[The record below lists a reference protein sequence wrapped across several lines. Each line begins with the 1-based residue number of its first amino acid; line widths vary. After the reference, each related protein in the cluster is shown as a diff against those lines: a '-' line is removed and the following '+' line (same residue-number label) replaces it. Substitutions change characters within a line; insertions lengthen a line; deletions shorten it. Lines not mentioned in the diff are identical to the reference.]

1 VSFLDRA
8 ILSAGPDPAS
18 VMSERWWSSNGGVY
32 QSSTGITV
40 TPDLA
45 MQVSCC
51 LLGGIIYG
59 GTLSTL
65 PLVLYRDLPPSAAN
79 PKGAKERAK
88 DHYLWNVLRKRPNP
102 WQTGQQWRELMTVFA
117 VYWGR
122 GMSEIRIIPQTGE
135 IQLIPL
141 HPDWIVSTEQV
152 EGSMKLRFKVR
163 EPGRPERTLLQDEV
177 FRLEGFAI
185 HTFMPANILGLAREA
200 IGMWI
205 ATQKFGALYFGQGA
219 NPSVWLEMPNALTPG
234 AYDRLKEQSEAR
246 MGGLR
251 NAHRLQIAPEGAKV
265 KETSHNAK
273 DAQLNESLDAQVHDW
288 ARIFHLP
295 VDFFSP
301 MASTAT
307 YASAEVR
314 NQGAVDYS
322 FRPFAVRWEGCLQ
335 RDLFPNEDDIYA
347 EHLFDGLLRGNSLER
362 ANAQAVWVTNG
373 ILTRNEVR
381 LTENRQPLPGLD
393 EPLTPLNMERTTG
406 EPSSPPA
413 SGPKRI
419 APPAPSKK
427 RAARARL
434 HRRAYLIAKQT
445 AERVVR
451 KEIASVLGKVEKRGE
466 TPWAARVLEFY
477 GEFSGF
483 VSESLQLEPAVAKA
497 YCERHADK
505 LLAEGVAVMEAWPT
519 VAVNEL
525 VALAELAIE
534 ETIHG

>member
-1 VSFLDRA
+1 LSFLDRA
-8 ILSAGPDPAS
+8 ILSAGPDPSS
-18 VMSERWWSSNGGVY
+18 VISERWWSGGGIY

-40 TPDLA
+40 TSDLA

-88 DHYLWNVLRKRPNP
+88 DHYLWPVLRKRPNP

-122 GMSEIRIIPQTGE
+122 GMSEIRIVPQTGD

-200 IGMWI
+200 IGLWI

-219 NPSVWLEMPNALTPG
+219 TPSLWLQFPNGITDL
-234 AYDRLKEQSEAR
+234 AYNRLKEQAEANYS
-246 MGGLR
+246 GLN
-251 NAHRLQIAPEGAKV
+251 NAHKVRIVQEGATV

-273 DAQLNESLDAQVHDW
+273 DAQLIEATDAQVHDW

-314 NQGAVDYS
+314 NQNAVDYS
-322 FRPFAVRWEGCLQ
+322 FRPFAVRWESCLQ
-335 RDLFPNEDDIYA
+335 RDLFPDEDDIYV
-347 EHLFDGLLRGNSLER
+347 EHLFDGLLRGNSVDR
-362 ANAQAVWVTNG
+362 ANAQSVWVTNG
-373 ILTRNEVR
+373 ILTRNEAR
-381 LTENRQPLPGLD
+381 LMENRPPLAGLD
-393 EPLTPLNMERTTG
+393 EPLTPLNMERTSG
-406 EPSSPPA
+406 ESSSPPA

-419 APPAPSKK
+419 APAAPSKK
-427 RAARARL
+427 KAARAKL

-451 KEIASVLGKVEKRGE
+451 KEMASVLTKAEKRGE

-477 GEFSGF
+477 GEFSSF

-525 VALAELAIE
+525 VALAELAVE
-534 ETIHG
+534 ESV